1 MKYFLSLF
9 LFFICL
15 FLYFFFIV
23 LIFYLKNRKHFE
35 PNTSTFKKPNKIKML
50 FWDFP
55 KQLGIDISNRDPNF
69 FKPQGII
76 IFTGE
81 QGSGKTMSMI
91 KCATDLKEQYP
102 KAKVISNT
110 DFKLQDKAMESWKDL
125 TSYNNGSNGVI
136 VIWDEIQNAMNSRSY
151 KNFPMEM
158 VGVVTQNRKNKRIIL
173 CTAQS
178 LHMVD
183 KTIRVQMS
191 QERHCMNLFGVLNVV
206 FKYKYQFDSDGEPI
220 KKTFKGLYFYCQ
232 NDKLRNSY
240 DTYKVIDVLT
250 KSGFNER
257 SVNNDTKIVFNDK
270 KKKSFKW

>member
-1 MKYFLSLF
+1 
-9 LFFICL
+9 
-15 FLYFFFIV
+15 
-23 LIFYLKNRKHFE
+23 
-35 PNTSTFKKPNKIKML
+35 ML

-102 KAKVISNT
+102 KCKVISNT
-110 DFKLQDKAMESWKDL
+110 GFSLQDKEMKSWKDL
-125 TSYNNGSNGVI
+125 TSYNNGDKGV
-136 VIWDEIQNAMNSRSY
+136 VVVWDEIQNAMNSRSY

-191 QERHCMNLFGVLNVV
+191 EERHCINLFGVLNFV
-206 FKYKYQFDSDGEPI
+206 FRYKYQFDSDGEPI
-220 KKTFKGLYFYCQ
+220 KKSFKGLYFYCQ
-232 NDKLRNSY
+232 SDKLRNSY

-257 SVNNDTKIVFNDK
+257 SANNDTKIIYNDK